1 MYCTEIINC
10 IYSRVRALPI
20 STIAS
25 SLIRFAYI
33 YKRTICVLLYIEF
46 TLCVLSSFIGRV
58 YYCEKSKQSTK
69 GNSFI
74 YILYI
79 YIVYIACI
87 YHISGGEETG
97 KLHYVKKG
105 RVATPYPLINIYAIR
120 SGVENVDVKKKTTLL
135 YIKL

>member
-74 YILYI
+74 YIVYCLYI
-79 YIVYIACI
+79 YN
-87 YHISGGEETG
+87 ISGGEETG